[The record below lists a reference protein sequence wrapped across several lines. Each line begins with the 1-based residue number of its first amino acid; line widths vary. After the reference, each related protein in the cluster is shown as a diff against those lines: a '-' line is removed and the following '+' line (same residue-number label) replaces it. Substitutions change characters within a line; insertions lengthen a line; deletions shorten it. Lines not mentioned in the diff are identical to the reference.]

1 MLFLSWS
8 WNGLSY
14 SRMISATTKLR
25 YLYLL
30 LPRATKAES
39 CSVEINHPRAYLL
52 PRKYVNRKW
61 PLCWGKGPGGH
72 VQGCKEKQ
80 RINSVLNAQTLFVHL
95 NVRVHQQ
102 QHTCRRAASEQKAAV
117 PAVLTTSQKAHTIPH
132 PLITRAQQS
141 RNRLHKIT
149 FLFHLS
155 SHNVKY
161 HTLPHWKNIFW
172 VAPSAPTG
180 TLQVQLVTIAAI
192 CLYSSAVNW
201 TPHKPGAWTSTNT
214 RVTPQ
219 TIWNAQ

>member
-72 VQGCKEKQ
+72 VQEKQ
-80 RINSVLNAQTLFVHL
+80 RHKLCVKCTDV
-95 NVRVHQQ
+95 V
-102 QHTCRRAASEQKAAV
+102 C
-117 PAVLTTSQKAHTIPH
+117 TSQCACAPPATHMQEGSIRAESSGTSGTHHFTKGPH
-132 PLITRAQQS
+132 HPPPSDHSGTATKKQATRNHFS
-141 RNRLHKIT
+141 
-149 FLFHLS
+149 F
-155 SHNVKY
+155 
-161 HTLPHWKNIFW
+161 
-172 VAPSAPTG
+172 PS
-180 TLQVQLVTIAAI
+180 VI
-192 CLYSSAVNW
+192 S
-201 TPHKPGAWTSTNT
+201 
-214 RVTPQ
+214 
-219 TIWNAQ
+219 